1 MPINN
6 NNYYYCPAH
15 KLLQLIVSEP
25 YLQSLSLLKETC
37 FAYSCFILQ
46 LQVDNGHPKDLD
58 SISAK
63 VKEKKYITVVCM
75 FFMYREILN

>member
-1 MPINN
+1 MPIDIIIVIALLIIIVNN
-6 NNYYYCPAH
+6 CLRTLSTEP
-15 KLLQLIVSEP
+15 LI
-25 YLQSLSLLKETC
+25 LKEMC
-37 FAYSCFILQ
+37 FAYLCFIFQ